1 METGCFMET
10 LLELVDQYGYI
21 AMFLFSWIVFLGLPV
36 PNELAAAFAGYLSEW
51 RHFNPYTSFLFMYS
65 GLLSYGIF
73 GFLIGKRFGS
83 RLLLR
88 LFKSSKT
95 QGLIR
100 KSETWIDKYGLF
112 AISISYF
119 IPGVR
124 LVMPYIAGTG
134 KGITLLK
141 FMLYAAPSACI
152 WAMVYFQIGRYFP
165 VSFKSIVEE
174 ISLKAGLIAG
184 LLASTILMYFFFQFL
199 KRKYPSLIRK
209 RVRYRK

>member
-1 METGCFMET
+1 MEI
-10 LLELVDQYGYI
+10 LLDLVDQYGYI

-36 PNELAAAFAGYLSEW
+36 PNEMAAAFAGYLTEW

-65 GLLSYGIF
+65 GLVSYGIF
-73 GFLIGKRFGS
+73 GFIIGKRFGT

-88 LFKSSKT
+88 FFKSSKT

-134 KGITLLK
+134 KGITFLK

-152 WAMVYFQIGRYFP
+152 WALVYFQAGRYFP
-165 VSFKSIVEE
+165 RSFQPMVEE
-174 ISLKAGLIAG
+174 LSLKAGMTAG
-184 LLASTILMYFFFQFL
+184 LILSAIMLFFL
-199 KRKYPSLIRK
+199 LRALRRKYPLTRK
-209 RVRYRK
+209 RIRYRK

>member
-1 METGCFMET
+1 MET
-10 LLELVDQYGYI
+10 LLDLVDQFGYI

-36 PNELAAAFAGYLSEW
+36 PNEIAAAFAGYISEW

-65 GLLSYGIF
+65 GLISYGMF
-73 GFLIGKRFGS
+73 GFLIGKRYGT

-88 LFKSSKT
+88 FFKSSKT
-95 QGLIR
+95 QGLIL

-119 IPGVR
+119 IPGIR

-141 FMLYAAPSACI
+141 FLLYAVPSAGI
-152 WAMVYFQIGRYFP
+152 WALVYFQIGRYFP
-165 VSFKSIVEE
+165 VSFQSIVEE
-174 ISLKAGLIAG
+174 VSLKAGMIAG
-184 LLASTILMYFFFQFL
+184 VIVSAVLLYYFYLFL
-199 KRKYPSLIRK
+199 KKRYPSLTRK
-209 RVRYRK
+209 RIRYRK

>member
-1 METGCFMET
+1 M
-10 LLELVDQYGYI
+10 
-21 AMFLFSWIVFLGLPV
+21 LFRS
-36 PNELAAAFAGYLSEW
+36 PNEMAAAFAGYLTEW
-51 RHFNPYTSFLFMYS
+51 RQFNPFTSFLFMYS
-65 GLLSYGIF
+65 GLVSYGIF
-73 GFLIGKRFGS
+73 GFLIGKRFGT

-88 LFKSSKT
+88 FFKGSKT

-100 KSETWIDKYGLF
+100 KSESWIDKYGLF

-152 WAMVYFQIGRYFP
+152 WALVYFQAGRYFP
-165 VSFKSIVEE
+165 RSFQPMVEE
-174 ISLKAGLIAG
+174 LSLKAGMTAG
-184 LLASTILMYFFFQFL
+184 FILLAIMLFFL
-199 KRKYPSLIRK
+199 LRSLRRKYPLTRK
-209 RVRYRK
+209 RIRYRK